1 MQPPI
6 ASTNYKAPT
15 QQWHR
20 QEFFLEILSLEKM
33 ADTVSPPSPSKPLLT
48 PSYCGFKVTFIVHRI
63 MEKLTLKVQTL
74 FTKNLSKE
82 SKGRVGDMVSPRSPY

>member
-6 ASTNYKAPT
+6 ASTNYKGPPNNDKDK
-15 QQWHR
+15 
-20 QEFFLEILSLEKM
+20 ENLEILSLEKM

-82 SKGRVGDMVSPRSPY
+82 SKGRVGDMVSPGSPY